1 MPLLFM
7 HNFAHDYD
15 DIVFPPD
22 PLTRLA
28 RLEERVKHLEAALSS
43 LQRVSDRVQLD
54 DASGKWYT
62 VTESKLYGPE

>member
-1 MPLLFM
+1 M
-7 HNFAHDYD
+7 HNYSDNYD

-28 RLEERVKHLEAALSS
+28 RLEERVKHLEAAISL

-54 DASGKWYT
+54 DVTGKWYT
-62 VTESKLYGPE
+62 VTEKKLHGTE

>member
-1 MPLLFM
+1 M

-15 DIVFPPD
+15 DIVFPAD

-28 RLEERVKHLEAALSS
+28 RLEERVKHLEAAISL

-54 DASGKWYT
+54 ETSGKWIT
-62 VTESKLYGPE
+62 VTEKKLHGAE